1 MVYVFMPNRYGTYE
15 SLTYEGGV
23 TIVRDTFR
31 GGVHPKDHKD
41 LSRKAALRVFDAKG
55 EMVFPLAQHIG
66 KPAKAIVKKG
76 DPVLVGM
83 RIAEADGF
91 VSANVICSCSGTV
104 KAVEK
109 RRTISGAMQECVVV
123 DNDGLYNE
131 TGEILKEPIDT
142 DGLTKEE
149 ILKAVS
155 DAGIIGLGGAGFPT
169 HVKLA
174 PKDPLAIRYLIANGA
189 ECEPYITCNDQLMR
203 GYAAE
208 IVEGMEITLRLFPN
222 AEGVI
227 AIENNKPEAIAA
239 MQKAANG
246 HKRIRVLGL
255 RTKYPQGGERSLIKV
270 IAGQD
275 YPITMLPAD
284 VGCIVDNVGTIFA
297 IRRAV
302 LYHEPLFRHVL
313 TVTGEAVK
321 EPSNFIVRDGTSFEE
336 LINAAGGVRE
346 GVEAKKIISGGP
358 MMGIAVSTT
367 EVPVTK
373 TTNAITVLKD
383 DPVEKDNRK
392 MTACLHCGRCTTV
405 CPNGLMP
412 QMMADAVAAGDF
424 ERYEKKLFG
433 LDCISCGSCTYI
445 CPAKRPLT
453 QTFKQTKAEIM
464 ARKRAA
470 QQGGKK

>member
-1 MVYVFMPNRYGTYE
+1 M
-15 SLTYEGGV
+15 
-23 TIVRDTFR
+23 RDTFR
-31 GGVHPKDHKD
+31 GGVHPKDRKE

-76 DPVLVGM
+76 DPVLVGT

-109 RRTISGAMQECVVV
+109 RRTISGGMQECIVV
-123 DNDGLYNE
+123 DNDGQYTEIDGILKQPIDAENLSAQ
-131 TGEILKEPIDT
+131 EILT
-142 DGLTKEE
+142 
-149 ILKAVS
+149 AVK

-174 PKDPLAIRYLIANGA
+174 PKDSLAIKYLIANGA
-189 ECEPYITCNDQLMR
+189 ECEPYLTCNDQLMR
-203 GYAAE
+203 GSAKE
-208 IVEGMEITLRLFPN
+208 IVEGMEIVLRLFPN

-239 MQKAANG
+239 MEKAAAG

-270 IAGQD
+270 IAGVD
-275 YPITMLPAD
+275 YPITKLPAD
-284 VGCIVDNVGTIFA
+284 VGCIVDNVGTIYA
-297 IRRAV
+297 IERAV
-302 LYHEPLFRHVL
+302 LYHEPLFRHVM
-313 TVTGEAVK
+313 TVTGEAIK
-321 EPSNFIVRDGTSFEE
+321 EPSNFIARDGTSFAE
-336 LINAAGGVRE
+336 LIEAAGGIKE
-346 GVEAKKIISGGP
+346 GVEAAKIISGGP
-358 MMGIAVSTT
+358 MMGIAVSST
-367 EVPVTK
+367 EVPITK
-373 TTNAITVLKD
+373 TTNAITVLAD
-383 DPVEKDNRK
+383 DPVEAADRK

-412 QMMADAVAAGDF
+412 QMMADAVAAGDYD
-424 ERYEKKLFG
+424 RYEKKLFG

-470 QQGGKK
+470 QGGNK

>member
-1 MVYVFMPNRYGTYE
+1 M
-15 SLTYEGGV
+15 
-23 TIVRDTFR
+23 RDTFR
-31 GGVHPKDHKD
+31 GGVHPKEHKD

-76 DPVLVGM
+76 DPVLVGQ

-123 DNDGLYNE
+123 DNDGQYTE
-131 TGEILKEPIDT
+131 TGTFGTREEIDGIANGEILRRV
-142 DGLTKEE
+142 
-149 ILKAVS
+149 A

-174 PKDPLAIRYLIANGA
+174 PKDPLAIKYLIANGA

-203 GYAAE
+203 GYARD
-208 IVEGMEITLRLFPN
+208 IVEGMEIVLKLFPN
-222 AEGVI
+222 AQGVI

-239 MQKAANG
+239 MQKAAAG

-270 IAGQD
+270 IAGID
-275 YPITMLPAD
+275 YPITKLPAD
-284 VGCIVDNVGTIFA
+284 VGCIVDNVGTILA
-297 IRRAV
+297 IGRAV
-302 LYHEPLFRHVL
+302 LYREPLFRHMM
-313 TVTGEAVK
+313 TVTGEAVR
-321 EPSNFIVRDGTSFEE
+321 EPSNFIARDGTSFQE
-336 LINAAGGVRE
+336 LIEAAGGIKE

-358 MMGIAVSTT
+358 MMGIAVSST
-367 EVPVTK
+367 EVPITK
-373 TTNAITVLKD
+373 TTNAITVLTE
-383 DPVEKDNRK
+383 DPVEAAEKK

-412 QMMADAVAAGDF
+412 QMMADAVEAGDF
-424 ERYEKKLFG
+424 ERYEKKLCG

-470 QQGGKK
+470 QGGKK